1 MARTGHA
8 TTAQFCIVNGHSESV
23 KPERASYRLPSARQ
37 RRLLVASQLR
47 TPEEEAAVV
56 AIRERDAPALARVLA
71 RAPSLVAN
79 PDLLIEAADES
90 ADCCSVLLDAGADIE
105 AIDPTLEGYPLKRA
119 ASTGTYECAELLLSR
134 GALVNGLP
142 IVRATPLMLAAAEG
156 HLEVAKLLVEHGAD
170 IDHDG
175 LGSPSTALSLAEELA
190 PLKRSGQD
198 KVAEYLR
205 SVGATKPWDY
215 HRHEDFW
222 DGAVGELTI
231 LFVESCLGNV
241 CAIPLVDSKSEHS
254 RIVVRRTRHGWRS
267 IFQTVFTCGLP
278 SQGAPCEVGLCLT
291 SRWPL
296 HRRAL
301 ENEQFARPAGFLGAV
316 ADRLLA
322 GAALHHGDVLDRDHP
337 LVAELAWPGE
347 FNQWLLVQ
355 HQSFEERRREV
366 ADPDLPVILFLV
378 PHLGKKPL
386 KAGADARAKADHK
399 ASVKWEKPAA
409 NGGKNNLVVPLCYD
423 APWLKGAWF

>member
-1 MARTGHA
+1 M
-8 TTAQFCIVNGHSESV
+8 
-23 KPERASYRLPSARQ
+23 
-37 RRLLVASQLR
+37 R
-47 TPEEEAAVV
+47 TPDEEAAVV
-56 AIRERDAPALARVLA
+56 AIRERDAQALARVLA
-71 RAPSLVAN
+71 RAPSIVAN

-90 ADCCSVLLDAGADIE
+90 ADCCLFLLDAGADIE
-105 AIDPTLEGYPLKRA
+105 AVDPTLEGYPLKRA
-119 ASTGTYECAELLLSR
+119 ASTGTYECAEVLLAR
-134 GALVNGLP
+134 RALVDGRP
-142 IVRATPLMLAAAEG
+142 IAGATPLMSAAAQG
-156 HLEVAKLLVEHGAD
+156 HLEVAKLLVAHGAD
-170 IDHDG
+170 VDRDG

-190 PLKRSGQD
+190 PLKRSRQD

-241 CAIPLVDSKSEHS
+241 CAVPLFDSKSEHA
-254 RIVVRRTRHGWRS
+254 RIVIRRARHGWKS

-278 SQGAPCEVGLCLT
+278 LQGAPCEVGICIT

-296 HRRAL
+296 HRRAM
-301 ENEQFARPAGFLGAV
+301 ESDQFARPAVFLSAV

-347 FNQWLLVQ
+347 FNQWLVVQ

-366 ADPDLPVILFLV
+366 ADPDIPVILFLV
-378 PHLGKKPL
+378 PHLEKKPL
-386 KAGADARAKADHK
+386 KPGTETRAKADHK
-399 ASVKWEKPAA
+399 ALVKWEKPAA
-409 NGGKNNLVVPLCYD
+409 SGGKNNLVVPLCYD
-423 APWLKGAWF
+423 APWLGGAWF

>member
-1 MARTGHA
+1 MR
-8 TTAQFCIVNGHSESV
+8 S
-23 KPERASYRLPSARQ
+23 PD
-37 RRLLVASQLR
+37 
-47 TPEEEAAVV
+47 EEAAEV
-56 AIRERDAPALARVLA
+56 AIRAGDAQTLAQVLA
-71 RAPSLVAN
+71 HSPSLVSN
-79 PDLLIEAADES
+79 PELLIDAARKS

-105 AIDPTLEGYPLKRA
+105 AIDPTWCGYPLKSA
-119 ASTGTYECAELLLSR
+119 AGAGQHGCAELLLSR
-134 GALVNGLP
+134 GALVDGLP
-142 IVRATPLMLAAAEG
+142 IVGATPLMLAAAEG

-170 IDHDG
+170 VDHDG

-231 LFVESCLGNV
+231 LFIESCLGNV
-241 CAIPLVDSKSEHS
+241 CAVPLVDSKSEHA
-254 RIVVRRTRHGWRS
+254 RIVIRRARHGWKS
-267 IFQTVFTCGLP
+267 IFQTVFTSGLP
-278 SQGAPCEVGLCLT
+278 LQGAPCEVGLCLT

-301 ENEQFARPAGFLGAV
+301 ENEQFARPAVFLSAV

-322 GAALHHGDVLDRDHP
+322 GAELQHGDVLDRDHP

-347 FNQWLLVQ
+347 FNQWLVVQ
-355 HQSFEERRREV
+355 HQSFEERRREID
-366 ADPDLPVILFLV
+366 DPDLPVVLFLV
-378 PHLGKKPL
+378 PHLEKKPL
-386 KAGADARAKADHK
+386 KPGAEARAKADHK
-399 ASVKWEKPAA
+399 ALVKWEKPAA